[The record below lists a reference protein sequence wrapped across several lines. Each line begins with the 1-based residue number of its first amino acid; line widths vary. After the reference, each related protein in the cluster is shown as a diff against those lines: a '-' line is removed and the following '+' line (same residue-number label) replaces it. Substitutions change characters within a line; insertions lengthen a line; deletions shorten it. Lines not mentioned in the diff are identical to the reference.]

1 MSMYQKYRPADFVDV
16 FHQDQAV
23 TYLQNIVNLAKDGK
37 DFPHAYIIFGTF
49 GIGKTTLARIFAKS
63 LGINNEDIIELDAA
77 STSRKIEDMRKM
89 IDSTHNLPIYSKY
102 KAYII
107 DEAHALTSH
116 SATAFL
122 KTLEEPIN
130 HNIFILC
137 TTNKNNISPT
147 IKSRC
152 VNIELKSPSQRDIQ
166 EYLNT
171 IAIKENT
178 EISEDDIQIITKH
191 SNNSY
196 RDAIVNLEKYLHNDK
211 SISIFGNT
219 DGGIYL
225 NIIKYLI
232 NKDMKSLLSLI
243 NSENDFDYDYFLEI
257 LRQGMLYRNGVK
269 DILII
274 DSNSREELET
284 ILKEKDNQIFF
295 NSKTLL
301 YFLDKLMLFKNTHN
315 KKTAL
320 IAIFGAFLE

>member
-1 MSMYQKYRPADFVDV
+1 MSMYQKYRPTDFVDV
-16 FHQDQAV
+16 FHQDDAV
-23 TYLQNIVNLAKDGK
+23 THLQNIIKLSKDGK

-49 GIGKTTLARIFAKS
+49 GIGKTTLARIFAKN
-63 LGINNEDIIELDAA
+63 LDINNEDIIELDAA

-89 IDSTHNLPIYSKY
+89 IESTHNLPVYSKY
-102 KAYII
+102 KVYII
-107 DEAHALTSH
+107 DEAHALTKDS
-116 SATAFL
+116 STAFL

-137 TTNKNNISPT
+137 TTDKNGISST

-152 VNIELKSPSQRDIQ
+152 VNIELKSPNQQDIQ
-166 EYLNT
+166 EYLQI
-171 IAIKENT
+171 IAKKENT
-178 EISEDDIQIITKH
+178 TIPEDDIKIIAKH

-211 SISIFGNT
+211 SIAIFGNT
-219 DGGIYL
+219 EGGIYL
-225 NIIKYLI
+225 NIIKSLI
-232 NKDMKSLLSLI
+232 DKDMKNLLSII
-243 NSENDFDYDYFLEI
+243 NTENNFHYDYFLEI

-274 DSNSREELET
+274 DSNSMEELEN
-284 ILKEKDNQIFF
+284 ILKEKDNQMFF
-295 NSKTLL
+295 TSKTLL
-301 YFLDKLMLFKNTHN
+301 YFLDKLMLYKNTHD